1 MEYVRLGTTGL
12 KVSKLCLGCMTYGD
26 PSWRPWVATEDAARP
41 FIRAALDAGVM
52 FFDTAD
58 IYSNGESERILGRA
72 LRDFAVRD
80 DVVIATKAFFP
91 TGDGPNARGL
101 SRKHLFASIDA
112 SLQRLGTDYVD
123 LYVVHR
129 FDPDTPIDETL
140 EALDDIVRS
149 GKVRYLG
156 ASSMHAWQFMKMLA
170 FQRHHGL
177 ARFASMQSQYS
188 LICRDDERDMLPLC
202 IEEGIA
208 YTPWS
213 PLGRGLLAGSRD
225 AGTTRAATDRQMV
238 SWYDGRDAVAA
249 TVEAVG
255 QVARAR
261 GLPPARIA
269 LTWALRRPG
278 VTAPIVGLSKPHH
291 AADALAALDLTL
303 DDRETALLEAAF
315 DGTVGPVQW

>member
-1 MEYVRLGTTGL
+1 MEYVRLGASGL
-12 KVSKLCLGCMTYGD
+12 KVSTLCLGCMTYGD
-26 PSWRPWVATEDAARP
+26 PSWRPWVTTEEVARP
-41 FIRAALDAGVM
+41 FIRTALDAGVN

-58 IYSNGESERILGRA
+58 IYSGGESERILGRA
-72 LRDFAVRD
+72 LRDFATRD

-101 SRKHLFASIDA
+101 SRKHLLASIDA

-123 LYVVHR
+123 LYVIHR
-129 FDPDTPIDETL
+129 FDPDTPIEETL
-140 EALDDIVRS
+140 DALDTLVRS

-177 ARFASMQSQYS
+177 ARFVSMQSQYS

-202 IEEGIA
+202 IAEGIA

-225 AGTTRAATDRQMV
+225 AATTRAATDRQMV
-238 SWYDGRDAVAA
+238 SWYDGRDAVEA
-249 TVEAVG
+249 TVDAVR
-255 QVARAR
+255 QVAQAH

-269 LTWALRRPG
+269 LAWALHRPG

-291 AADALAALDLTL
+291 LDDALAALDLTL
-303 DDRETALLEAAF
+303 DDAENALLEVAF
-315 DGTVGPVQW
+315 NRTVEPVQW

>member
-1 MEYVRLGTTGL
+1 MEYVRLGRSGL

-26 PSWRPWVATEDAARP
+26 PSWRPWVATEEAARP
-41 FIRAALDAGVM
+41 FIRSALDAGVN

-58 IYSNGESERILGRA
+58 IYSGGESERILGRA
-72 LRDFAVRD
+72 LRDFATRD

-101 SRKHLFASIDA
+101 SRKHLLTSIDA

-123 LYVVHR
+123 LYVIHR
-129 FDPDTPIDETL
+129 FDPDTPIEETL
-140 EALDDIVRS
+140 DALDTLVRS

-177 ARFASMQSQYS
+177 AGFVSMQSQYS

-202 IEEGIA
+202 MEEGMA

-213 PLGRGLLAGSRD
+213 PLGRGLLAGSRE
-225 AGTTRAATDRQMV
+225 AATTRAATDQQMV

-249 TVEAVG
+249 TVDAVR
-255 QVARAR
+255 QVAQAR
-261 GLPPARIA
+261 GVAPARIA
-269 LTWALRRPG
+269 LAWALRRPG
-278 VTAPIVGLSKPHH
+278 ITAPIVGLSKPHH
-291 AADALAALDLTL
+291 LTDALAALDLRL
-303 DDRETALLEAAF
+303 DDCETELLEAAF
-315 DGTVGPVQW
+315 DRTVEPVQW

>member
-1 MEYVRLGTTGL
+1 MEYVRLGRSGL

-26 PSWRPWVATEDAARP
+26 PSWRPWVATEEAARP
-41 FIRAALDAGVM
+41 FIRSALDAGVN

-58 IYSNGESERILGRA
+58 IYSGGESERILGRA
-72 LRDFAVRD
+72 LRDFTTRD

-91 TGDGPNARGL
+91 TGDAPNARGL
-101 SRKHLFASIDA
+101 SRKHLLTSIDA
-112 SLQRLGTDYVD
+112 SLQRLGTDYID
-123 LYVVHR
+123 LYVIHR
-129 FDPDTPIDETL
+129 FDPDTPIEETL
-140 EALDDIVRS
+140 DALDTLVRS

-177 ARFASMQSQYS
+177 ARFVSMQSQYS

-202 IEEGIA
+202 IEEGMA

-225 AGTTRAATDRQMV
+225 AATTRAATDQQMV

-249 TVEAVG
+249 TVDAVR
-255 QVARAR
+255 QVAQAR
-261 GLPPARIA
+261 GVAPARIA
-269 LTWALRRPG
+269 LAWALRRPG
-278 VTAPIVGLSKPHH
+278 ITAPIVGLSKPHH
-291 AADALAALDLTL
+291 LTDALAALDLRL
-303 DDRETALLEAAF
+303 DDCETTLLEAAF
-315 DGTVGPVQW
+315 DRTVEPVQW

>member
-1 MEYVRLGTTGL
+1 MEFMRLGASGL
-12 KVSKLCLGCMTYGD
+12 KVSKLCLGCMTYGN
-26 PSWRPWVATEDAARP
+26 PSWRPWVATEEAARP
-41 FIRAALDAGVM
+41 FIRTALDAGVN

-58 IYSNGESERILGRA
+58 IYSGGESERILGRA
-72 LRDFAVRD
+72 LRDFATRD

-101 SRKHLFASIDA
+101 SRKHLLASIDA

-123 LYVVHR
+123 LYVIHR
-129 FDPDTPIDETL
+129 FDPDTPIEETL
-140 EALDDIVRS
+140 DALDTLVRS

-177 ARFASMQSQYS
+177 ARFVSMQSQYS

-202 IEEGIA
+202 MEEGIA

-225 AGTTRAATDRQMV
+225 AATTRAATDQQMV

-249 TVEAVG
+249 TVDAVR
-255 QVARAR
+255 QVAQVR
-261 GLPPARIA
+261 GVAPARISLA
-269 LTWALRRPG
+269 WALNRPG
-278 VTAPIVGLSKPHH
+278 ITAPIVGLSKPHH
-291 AADALAALDLTL
+291 LTDALAALDLRL

-315 DGTVGPVQW
+315 DRTVEPVQW

>member
-1 MEYVRLGTTGL
+1 MEHVRLGTSGL
-12 KVSKLCLGCMTYGD
+12 KVSKLCVGCMTYGN
-26 PSWRPWVATEDAARP
+26 PAWRPWVVTEDVARP
-41 FIRAALDAGVM
+41 LIRTALDAGVM

-58 IYSNGESERILGRA
+58 IYSDGESERILGRA
-72 LRDFAVRD
+72 LRDFATRD

-91 TGDGPNARGL
+91 TGDGPNASGL

-123 LYVVHR
+123 LYVIHR
-129 FDPDTPIDETL
+129 FDPDTRIDETL
-140 EALDDIVRS
+140 DALDALVRC

-177 ARFASMQSQYS
+177 ARFVSMQSQYS

-202 IEEGIA
+202 IDEGIA

-213 PLGRGLLAGSRD
+213 PLGRGLLAGSRE

-238 SWYDGRDAVAA
+238 SWYDGRDTVAA

-261 GLPPARIA
+261 GVPPARVA
-269 LTWALRRPG
+269 LAWALRRPG
-278 VTAPIVGLSKPHH
+278 ITAPIVGLSKPNHT
-291 AADALAALDLTL
+291 ADALAALDLTL
-303 DDRETALLEAAF
+303 DDGETALLEVAF
-315 DGTVGPVQW
+315 DRTVEPVQW

>member
-1 MEYVRLGTTGL
+1 MEYVRLGASGL
-12 KVSKLCLGCMTYGD
+12 KVSTLCLGCMTYGD
-26 PSWRPWVATEDAARP
+26 PSWRPWVTTEEVARP
-41 FIRAALDAGVM
+41 FIRTALDAGVN

-58 IYSNGESERILGRA
+58 IYSGGESERILGRA
-72 LRDFAVRD
+72 LRDFATRD
-80 DVVIATKAFFP
+80 DVVIATKAFLP

-101 SRKHLFASIDA
+101 SRKHLLASIDA

-123 LYVVHR
+123 LYVIHR
-129 FDPDTPIDETL
+129 FDPDTPIEETL
-140 EALDDIVRS
+140 DALDTLVRS

-177 ARFASMQSQYS
+177 ARFVSMQSQYS

-202 IEEGIA
+202 IAEGMA

-225 AGTTRAATDRQMV
+225 AATTRAATDRQMV

-249 TVEAVG
+249 TVDAVR
-255 QVARAR
+255 QVAQAH

-269 LTWALRRPG
+269 LAWALHRPG

-291 AADALAALDLTL
+291 LDDALAALDLTL
-303 DDRETALLEAAF
+303 DDAENALLEVAF
-315 DGTVGPVQW
+315 NRTVEPVQW

>member
-1 MEYVRLGTTGL
+1 MEYVRLGTSGM

-26 PSWRPWVATEDAARP
+26 PAWRPWVATERDALP
-41 FIRAALDAGVM
+41 FIRAALDAGVT

-72 LRDFAVRD
+72 LCNFATRD

-91 TGDGPNARGL
+91 TGDGPNTRGL
-101 SRKHLFASIDA
+101 SRKHLLSSIDA

-123 LYVVHR
+123 LYIVHR
-129 FDPDTPIDETL
+129 FDPDTPIEETL
-140 EALDDIVRS
+140 DALDAIVRS

-156 ASSMHAWQFMKMLA
+156 ASSMHAWQFMKMLD
-170 FQRHHGL
+170 FQRHHRL
-177 ARFASMQSQYS
+177 APFVSMQSQYS

-202 IEEGIA
+202 IDEGVA

-213 PLGRGLLAGSRD
+213 PLGRGLLAGSRG
-225 AGTTRAATDRQMV
+225 AATMRAATDQQMV
-238 SWYDGRDAVAA
+238 SWYDGRDAVTA

-255 QVARAR
+255 QVAQAR

-269 LTWALRRPG
+269 LAWALRRAG

-291 AADALAALDLTL
+291 VADALAALELTL
-303 DDRETALLEAAF
+303 RDDENALLEAAF
-315 DGTVGPVQW
+315 DRAVEPVQW

>member
-26 PSWRPWVATEDAARP
+26 PSWRPWVTTEDVARP

-58 IYSNGESERILGRA
+58 IYSDGESERILGRA
-72 LRDFAVRD
+72 LRDFATRD

-140 EALDDIVRS
+140 DALDAIVRS

-177 ARFASMQSQYS
+177 ARFVSMQSQYS

-225 AGTTRAATDRQMV
+225 AGTARAATDRQMA
-238 SWYDGRDAVAA
+238 SWYDGREAVAA

-291 AADALAALDLTL
+291 AADALAALELTL
-303 DDRETALLEAAF
+303 DDRETELLEAAF
-315 DGTVGPVQW
+315 DRTVEPVQW

>member
-1 MEYVRLGTTGL
+1 MEYVRLGASGL
-12 KVSKLCLGCMTYGD
+12 KVSTLCLGCMTYGD
-26 PSWRPWVATEDAARP
+26 PSWRPWVATEEVARP
-41 FIRAALDAGVM
+41 FIRTALDAGVN

-58 IYSNGESERILGRA
+58 IYSGGESERILGRA
-72 LRDFAVRD
+72 LRDFATRD

-101 SRKHLFASIDA
+101 SRKHLLASIDA

-123 LYVVHR
+123 LYVIHR
-129 FDPDTPIDETL
+129 FDPDTPIEETL
-140 EALDDIVRS
+140 DALDTLVRS

-177 ARFASMQSQYS
+177 ARFVSMQSQYS

-202 IEEGIA
+202 IAEGMA

-225 AGTTRAATDRQMV
+225 AATTRAATDRQMV

-249 TVEAVG
+249 TVDAVR
-255 QVARAR
+255 QVAQAH

-269 LTWALRRPG
+269 LAWALHRPG

-291 AADALAALDLTL
+291 LDDALAALDLTL
-303 DDRETALLEAAF
+303 DDAENALLEVAF
-315 DGTVGPVQW
+315 NRTVEPVQW

>member
-1 MEYVRLGTTGL
+1 MEYVRLGTSGL

-26 PSWRPWVATEDAARP
+26 PSWRPWVATEDVARP

-58 IYSNGESERILGRA
+58 IYSDGESERMLGRA
-72 LRDFAVRD
+72 LRDFAARD

-123 LYVVHR
+123 LYVIHR

-140 EALDDIVRS
+140 DALDAIVRS
-149 GKVRYLG
+149 GKARYLG

-177 ARFASMQSQYS
+177 ARFVSMQSQYS

-202 IEEGIA
+202 IEEGVA

-238 SWYDGRDAVAA
+238 SWHDGRDAVAA
-249 TVEAVG
+249 TVEAVR
-255 QVARAR
+255 QVAQAR
-261 GLPPARIA
+261 DVPPARIA
-269 LTWALRRPG
+269 LAWALRRPG

-291 AADALAALDLTL
+291 AVDALAALDLVL
-303 DDRETALLEAAF
+303 DDGETTLLEAAF
-315 DGTVGPVQW
+315 DRIREPVQW

>member
-1 MEYVRLGTTGL
+1 MEYVRLGTSGM

-26 PSWRPWVATEDAARP
+26 PAWRPWVATEHDALP
-41 FIRAALDAGVM
+41 FIRAALDAGVT

-72 LRDFAVRD
+72 LCNLATRD

-101 SRKHLFASIDA
+101 SRKHLFSSIDA

-123 LYVVHR
+123 LYIVHR
-129 FDPDTPIDETL
+129 FDPDTPIEETL
-140 EALDDIVRS
+140 DALDAIVRS

-156 ASSMHAWQFMKMLA
+156 ASSMHAWQFMKMLD
-170 FQRHHGL
+170 FQRHHRL
-177 ARFASMQSQYS
+177 APFVSMQSQYS

-202 IEEGIA
+202 VGEGIA

-213 PLGRGLLAGSRD
+213 PLGRGLLAGSRG
-225 AGTTRAATDRQMV
+225 AATTRAATDQQMV
-238 SWYDGRDAVAA
+238 SWYDGRDAVTA

-255 QVARAR
+255 QVAQAR

-269 LTWALRRPG
+269 LAWALRRAG

-291 AADALAALDLTL
+291 VADALAALELTL
-303 DDRETALLEAAF
+303 RDDENALLEAAF
-315 DGTVGPVQW
+315 DRAVEPVQW

>member
-1 MEYVRLGTTGL
+1 MEYVRLGASGL
-12 KVSKLCLGCMTYGD
+12 KVSTLCLGCMTYGD
-26 PSWRPWVATEDAARP
+26 PSWRPWVTTEEVARP
-41 FIRAALDAGVM
+41 FIRTALDAGVN

-58 IYSNGESERILGRA
+58 IYSGGESERILGRA
-72 LRDFAVRD
+72 LRDFATRD

-101 SRKHLFASIDA
+101 SRKHLLASIDA

-123 LYVVHR
+123 LYVIHR
-129 FDPDTPIDETL
+129 FDPDTPIEETL
-140 EALDDIVRS
+140 DALDTLVRS

-177 ARFASMQSQYS
+177 ARFVSMQSQYS

-202 IEEGIA
+202 IAEGMA

-225 AGTTRAATDRQMV
+225 AATTRAATDRQMV

-249 TVEAVG
+249 TVDAVR
-255 QVARAR
+255 QVAQAH

-269 LTWALRRPG
+269 LAWALHRPG

-291 AADALAALDLTL
+291 LDDALAALDLTL
-303 DDRETALLEAAF
+303 DDAENALLEVAF
-315 DGTVGPVQW
+315 NRTVEPVQW

>member
-1 MEYVRLGTTGL
+1 MEYVRLGASGL
-12 KVSKLCLGCMTYGD
+12 KVSKLCLGCMTYGN
-26 PSWRPWVATEDAARP
+26 PSWRPWVATEEAARP
-41 FIRAALDAGVM
+41 FIRTALDAGVN

-58 IYSNGESERILGRA
+58 IYSGGESESILGRA
-72 LRDFAVRD
+72 LRDFTTRD

-101 SRKHLFASIDA
+101 SRKHLLASIDA

-123 LYVVHR
+123 LYVIHR
-129 FDPDTPIDETL
+129 FDPDTPIEETL
-140 EALDDIVRS
+140 DALDTLVRS

-177 ARFASMQSQYS
+177 ARFVSMQSQYS

-202 IEEGIA
+202 MEEGIA

-225 AGTTRAATDRQMV
+225 AATTRAATDQQMV

-249 TVEAVG
+249 TVDTVRH
-255 QVARAR
+255 VAQAR
-261 GLPPARIA
+261 GVTPARIA
-269 LTWALRRPG
+269 LAWVLRRPG
-278 VTAPIVGLSKPHH
+278 ITAPIVGLSKPHH
-291 AADALAALDLTL
+291 LTDALAALDLRL

-315 DGTVGPVQW
+315 DRTVEPVQW

>member
-1 MEYVRLGTTGL
+1 MEYVRLGTSGL

-26 PSWRPWVATEDAARP
+26 PSWRPWVATEDVARP

-58 IYSNGESERILGRA
+58 IYSDGESERVLGRA
-72 LRDFAVRD
+72 LRDFAARD

-123 LYVVHR
+123 LYVIHR

-140 EALDDIVRS
+140 DALDAIVRS
-149 GKVRYLG
+149 GKARYLG

-170 FQRHHGL
+170 FQHHHGL
-177 ARFASMQSQYS
+177 ARFVSMQSQYS

-202 IEEGIA
+202 LEEGVA

-225 AGTTRAATDRQMV
+225 TGTTRAATDRQMM

-249 TVEAVG
+249 TVEAVR
-255 QVARAR
+255 QVAQAR
-261 GLPPARIA
+261 GVPPARIA
-269 LTWALRRPG
+269 LAWALRRPG

-291 AADALAALDLTL
+291 VTDALAALDLML
-303 DDRETALLEAAF
+303 DDGETAVLEAAL
-315 DGTVGPVQW
+315 DRIREPVQW

>member
-1 MEYVRLGTTGL
+1 MEYVRLGASGL

-26 PSWRPWVATEDAARP
+26 PSWRPWVVPEATARP
-41 FIRAALDAGVM
+41 FIRTAVEAGVT

-58 IYSNGESERILGRA
+58 IYSCGESERVLGRA
-72 LRDFAVRD
+72 LGEFASRD
-80 DVVIATKAFFP
+80 DVVIATKTFFP

-112 SLQRLGTDYVD
+112 SLRRLGTDYVD
-123 LYVVHR
+123 LYVIHR

-140 EALDDIVRS
+140 NALDTIVRS

-177 ARFASMQSQYS
+177 APFVSMQSQYS

-202 IEEGIA
+202 VEEGIA

-213 PLGRGLLAGSRD
+213 PLGRGLLAGSRG
-225 AGTTRAATDRQMV
+225 AETVRAVTDQQI
-238 SWYDGRDAVAA
+238 SAWYDGRDDVRAA
-249 TVEAVG
+249 VEAVRD
-255 QVARAR
+255 VAHAR

-269 LTWALRRPG
+269 LAWVLSRPG
-278 VTAPIVGLSKPHH
+278 VTAPIIGLSKPHH
-291 AADALAALDLTL
+291 AADAFAALDLLL
-303 DDRETALLEAAF
+303 DDNEIARLEAAF
-315 DGTVGPVQW
+315 NQKLEQPQW

>member
-1 MEYVRLGTTGL
+1 MEYVRLGASGL
-12 KVSKLCLGCMTYGD
+12 KVSRLCLGCMTYGD
-26 PSWRPWVATEDAARP
+26 PSWRPWVKTEDEARP
-41 FIRAALDAGVM
+41 FIRTALDAGVN

-72 LRDFAVRD
+72 LRDFATRD

-101 SRKHLFASIDA
+101 SRKHLLAGIDA

-123 LYVVHR
+123 LYVIHR
-129 FDPDTPIDETL
+129 FDPDTPIEETL
-140 EALDDIVRS
+140 DALDTLVRS

-177 ARFASMQSQYS
+177 ARFVSMQSQYS

-225 AGTTRAATDRQMV
+225 AATTRAATDQQMV

-249 TVEAVG
+249 TVDMVR
-255 QVARAR
+255 QVAHAR
-261 GLPPARIA
+261 GMAPARIA
-269 LTWALRRPG
+269 LAWVLSRPG
-278 VTAPIVGLSKPHH
+278 ITAPIVGLSKPHH
-291 AADALAALDLTL
+291 PTDALAALDLRL

-315 DGTVGPVQW
+315 DRTVEPVQW

>member
-1 MEYVRLGTTGL
+1 MEYVRLGTSGM

-26 PSWRPWVATEDAARP
+26 PAWRPWVTTERDALP
-41 FIRAALDAGVM
+41 FIRAALDAGVT

-72 LRDFAVRD
+72 LCNLATRD

-101 SRKHLFASIDA
+101 SRKHLFSSIDA

-123 LYVVHR
+123 LYIVHR
-129 FDPDTPIDETL
+129 FDPDTPIEETL
-140 EALDDIVRS
+140 DALDAIVRS

-156 ASSMHAWQFMKMLA
+156 ASSMHAWQFMKMLD
-170 FQRHHGL
+170 FQRHHRL
-177 ARFASMQSQYS
+177 APFVSMQSQYS

-202 IEEGIA
+202 IGEGIA

-213 PLGRGLLAGSRD
+213 PLWRGLLAGSRG
-225 AGTTRAATDRQMV
+225 AATTRAATDQQMV
-238 SWYDGRDAVAA
+238 SWYDGRDAVTA

-255 QVARAR
+255 QVAQAR

-269 LTWALRRPG
+269 LAWVLRRAG

-291 AADALAALDLTL
+291 VADALAALELTL
-303 DDRETALLEAAF
+303 RDDENALLEAAF
-315 DGTVGPVQW
+315 DRAVEPVQW

>member
-1 MEYVRLGTTGL
+1 MEHVRLGTSGL
-12 KVSKLCLGCMTYGD
+12 KVSKLCVGCMTYGN
-26 PSWRPWVATEDAARP
+26 PAWRPWVVTEDVARP
-41 FIRAALDAGVM
+41 LIRTALDAGVM

-58 IYSNGESERILGRA
+58 IYSDGESERILGRA
-72 LRDFAVRD
+72 LRDFATRD

-91 TGDGPNARGL
+91 TGDGPNSGGL

-123 LYVVHR
+123 LYVIHR

-140 EALDDIVRS
+140 DALDAIVRS

-177 ARFASMQSQYS
+177 ARFVSMQSQYS

-202 IEEGIA
+202 IDEGIA

-213 PLGRGLLAGSRD
+213 PLGRGLLAGSRE

-238 SWYDGRDAVAA
+238 SWYGGRDTVAA
-249 TVEAVG
+249 TAEAVR
-255 QVARAR
+255 QVAQAR
-261 GLPPARIA
+261 GVPPAQVA
-269 LTWALRRPG
+269 LAWALQRPG
-278 VTAPIVGLSKPHH
+278 ITAPIVGLSKPNHT
-291 AADALAALDLTL
+291 ADALAALDLTL
-303 DDRETALLEAAF
+303 DDGETALLEAAF
-315 DGTVGPVQW
+315 DRTVEPVQW

>member
-1 MEYVRLGTTGL
+1 MEYVRLGRSGL

-26 PSWRPWVATEDAARP
+26 PSWRPWVATEEAARP
-41 FIRAALDAGVM
+41 FIRSALDAGVT

-58 IYSNGESERILGRA
+58 IYSGGESERILGRA
-72 LRDFAVRD
+72 LRDFATRD

-101 SRKHLFASIDA
+101 SRKHLLTSIDA

-123 LYVVHR
+123 LYVIHR
-129 FDPDTPIDETL
+129 FDPDTPIEETL
-140 EALDDIVRS
+140 DALDTIVRS
-149 GKVRYLG
+149 GKARYLG

-177 ARFASMQSQYS
+177 ARFVSMQSQYS
-188 LICRDDERDMLPLC
+188 LICRNDERDLLPLC
-202 IEEGIA
+202 MEEGVA
-208 YTPWS
+208 CTPWS

-225 AGTTRAATDRQMV
+225 AATTRAATDRQMV

-249 TVEAVG
+249 TVDAVR
-255 QVARAR
+255 QVAQAR

-269 LTWALRRPG
+269 LAWVLRRPG
-278 VTAPIVGLSKPHH
+278 ITAPIVGLSKPHH
-291 AADALAALDLTL
+291 LTDALAALDLTL

-315 DGTVGPVQW
+315 DRTVEPVQW

>member
-269 LTWALRRPG
+269 LAWALRRPG

>member
-1 MEYVRLGTTGL
+1 MEYVRLGRSGL

-26 PSWRPWVATEDAARP
+26 PSWRPWVATEEAARP
-41 FIRAALDAGVM
+41 FIRSALDAGVN

-58 IYSNGESERILGRA
+58 IYSGGESERILGRA
-72 LRDFAVRD
+72 LRDFTTRD

-101 SRKHLFASIDA
+101 SRKHLLTSIDA
-112 SLQRLGTDYVD
+112 SLQRLGTDYID
-123 LYVVHR
+123 LYVIHR
-129 FDPDTPIDETL
+129 FDPDTPIEETL
-140 EALDDIVRS
+140 DALDTLVRS

-177 ARFASMQSQYS
+177 ARFVSMQSQYS

-202 IEEGIA
+202 IEEGMA

-225 AGTTRAATDRQMV
+225 AATMRAATDQQMV

-249 TVEAVG
+249 TVDAVR
-255 QVARAR
+255 QVAQAR
-261 GLPPARIA
+261 GVAPARIA
-269 LTWALRRPG
+269 LAWALRRPG
-278 VTAPIVGLSKPHH
+278 ITAPIVGLSKPHH
-291 AADALAALDLTL
+291 LTDALAALDLRL
-303 DDRETALLEAAF
+303 DDCETALLEAPF
-315 DGTVGPVQW
+315 DRTVEPVQW

>member
-1 MEYVRLGTTGL
+1 MEYVRLGRSGL

-26 PSWRPWVATEDAARP
+26 PSWRPWVATEETARP
-41 FIRAALDAGVM
+41 FIRSALDAGVN

-58 IYSNGESERILGRA
+58 IYSGGESERILGRA
-72 LRDFAVRD
+72 LRDFTTRD

-101 SRKHLFASIDA
+101 SRKHLLTSIDA
-112 SLQRLGTDYVD
+112 SLQRLGTDYID
-123 LYVVHR
+123 LYVIHR
-129 FDPDTPIDETL
+129 FDPDTPIEETL
-140 EALDDIVRS
+140 DALDTLVRS

-177 ARFASMQSQYS
+177 ARFVSMQSQYS

-202 IEEGIA
+202 IEEGMA

-225 AGTTRAATDRQMV
+225 AATTRAATDQQMV

-249 TVEAVG
+249 TVDAVR
-255 QVARAR
+255 QVAQAR
-261 GLPPARIA
+261 GVAPARIA
-269 LTWALRRPG
+269 LAWALRRPG
-278 VTAPIVGLSKPHH
+278 ITAPIVGLSKPHH
-291 AADALAALDLTL
+291 LTDALAALDLRL
-303 DDRETALLEAAF
+303 DDCETALLEAPF
-315 DGTVGPVQW
+315 DRTVEPVQW

>member
-1 MEYVRLGTTGL
+1 MEYVRLGASGL
-12 KVSKLCLGCMTYGD
+12 KVSTLCLGCMTYGD
-26 PSWRPWVATEDAARP
+26 PSWRPWVTTEEVARP
-41 FIRAALDAGVM
+41 FIRTTLDAGVN

-58 IYSNGESERILGRA
+58 IYSGGESERILGRA
-72 LRDFAVRD
+72 LRDFATRD

-101 SRKHLFASIDA
+101 SRKHLLASIDA

-123 LYVVHR
+123 LYVIHR
-129 FDPDTPIDETL
+129 FDPDTPIEETL
-140 EALDDIVRS
+140 DALDTLVRS

-177 ARFASMQSQYS
+177 ARFVSMQSQYS
-188 LICRDDERDMLPLC
+188 LICRDNERDMLPLC
-202 IEEGIA
+202 IAEGMA

-225 AGTTRAATDRQMV
+225 AATTRAATDRQMV

-249 TVEAVG
+249 TVDAVR
-255 QVARAR
+255 QVAQAH

-269 LTWALRRPG
+269 LAWALHRPG

-291 AADALAALDLTL
+291 LDDALAALDLTL
-303 DDRETALLEAAF
+303 DDAENALLEVAF
-315 DGTVGPVQW
+315 NRTVEPVQW

>member
-1 MEYVRLGTTGL
+1 MEYVRLGTSGL

-26 PSWRPWVATEDAARP
+26 PSWRPWVATEDVARP
-41 FIRAALDAGVM
+41 FIRAALDAGVT

-58 IYSNGESERILGRA
+58 IYSGGESERILGRA
-72 LRDFAVRD
+72 LRDFATRD
-80 DVVIATKAFFP
+80 DVVIATKVFFP
-91 TGDGPNARGL
+91 TGEGPNARGL

-140 EALDDIVRS
+140 DALDAIVRS

-202 IEEGIA
+202 IEEGVA

-255 QVARAR
+255 QVAQAR
-261 GLPPARIA
+261 GLAPARIA
-269 LTWALRRPG
+269 LAWALRRPG

-291 AADALAALDLTL
+291 VTDALAALDLTL

-315 DGTVGPVQW
+315 DRTVEPVQW